1 MDTRTATARALTE
14 ALEKRPEIRLG
25 YLFGSLAERGAT
37 SAAVSARK
45 GPRPDSDVDVAVA
58 AAGPIDA
65 AGRLALM
72 DDIAMTTG
80 RPVDLVDLHTAG
92 PLILTQVLTRG
103 TCLVK
108 RDRELLA
115 RLIAK
120 MWYLNADFMPL
131 VRRMQDSR
139 RQRFLHGRQPLLPAP
154 ELPP

>member
-1 MDTRTATARALTE
+1 MDTRTTRRALTE
-14 ALEKRPEIRLG
+14 ALEKRPDIRLG
-25 YLFGSLAERGAT
+25 YVFGSIAEDARPGGAARG
-37 SAAVSARK
+37 RK

-58 AAGPIDA
+58 AGGPLDSA
-65 AGRLALM
+65 RRLALM
-72 DDIAMTTG
+72 DDIALATG

-92 PLILTQVLTRG
+92 PLILTHVLTRR

-139 RQRFLHGRQPLLPAP
+139 RQRFLHGCQPLLQAP
-154 ELPP
+154 EPPP